1 MDVDFVS
8 LFTIAGV
15 TEVSRIKP
23 SKAIY
28 KFHPSKTNEFIH
40 RVNGGFEFPS

>member
-1 MDVDFVS
+1 MDVDFLS
-8 LFTIAGV
+8 LFSIAGV
-15 TEVSRIKP
+15 TEVSEIKP

-40 RVNGGFEFPS
+40 RVNSGFEFLS